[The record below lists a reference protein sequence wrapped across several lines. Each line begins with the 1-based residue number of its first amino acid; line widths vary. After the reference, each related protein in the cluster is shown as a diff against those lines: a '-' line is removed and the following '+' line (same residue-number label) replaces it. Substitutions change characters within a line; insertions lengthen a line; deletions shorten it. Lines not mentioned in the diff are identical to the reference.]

1 MRQWKADFMDG
12 LFVAEDAEIIKAIPL
27 SCVRMEDVLFWPYTS
42 NGVYNCKSGYR
53 FLKEKAKMEV
63 TS

>member
-1 MRQWKADFMDG
+1 MDG

-42 NGVYNCKSGYR
+42 NRVYSYKSGYR
-53 FLKEKAKMEV
+53 FLKEEAKMEV

>member
-42 NGVYNCKSGYR
+42 NRVYSYKSGYR
-53 FLKEKAKMEV
+53 FLKEEAKMEV